1 MVTIIGRIFMLCVG
15 VGIAQFVIQFCLQT
29 ILHELGNGLLEQALD
44 VLHAADVRPSAAV
57 L

>member
-1 MVTIIGRIFMLCVG
+1 MLCVG

-44 VLHAADVRPSAAV
+44 VLRTPPGEITSTGEIEQRFR
-57 L
+57 LN